1 MKTIKICYRAD
12 FEGPRGALN
21 PLGWRVPGA
30 ITVEVRRISARGNW
44 AAFRPGTPHQFEIT
58 PQLQADT
65 LMEQTALSFTKQLTS
80 WRMYEL
86 TEPNGV
92 AVEVKPEEV
101 YKDKKG
107 RYYQK

>member
-1 MKTIKICYRAD
+1 
-12 FEGPRGALN
+12 
-21 PLGWRVPGA
+21 
-30 ITVEVRRISARGNW
+30 
-44 AAFRPGTPHQFEIT
+44 
-58 PQLQADT
+58 
-65 LMEQTALSFTKQLTS
+65 MEQTALSFTKQLTS